1 MSKRAVGIAGIVMA
15 ALVVVAMIPLAV
27 IWVRGITAQ
36 PSADPTPT
44 PTVTADPTP
53 TPTPTGPA
61 QNSDSYSADDYPVVD
76 VFMVNGELPVDDA
89 PDEPSIGA
97 TAAPDEVDGAPVF
110 ADPAKEPVAWLP
122 QEQRYGGTVVPIVEQ
137 HDHWVK
143 VLLVGRQARAGD
155 GDASQLT
162 GWLRAD
168 DVQIEELDSS
178 VEVDLGEGT
187 VDIVTGA
194 GDDAQRETVATDFAW
209 GTEATP
215 TPKGRSFVMM
225 TEVTSF
231 EYARGHP
238 IVYLSVQSS
247 TLAGFGGQD
256 VAITAFHYHD
266 VRSGAIS
273 NGCIR
278 VDADAITKLA
288 ALPEGTPI
296 YVS

>member
-1 MSKRAVGIAGIVMA
+1 MSKRAVGIAGIVVA

-36 PSADPTPT
+36 PSAEPTPT

-89 PDEPSIGA
+89 PDEPAIGA
-97 TAAPDEVDGAPVF
+97 TAVPDESDGAPVF
-110 ADPAKEPVAWLP
+110 ADPTKDPVAWLP
-122 QEQRYGGTVVPIVEQ
+122 QEQRYGGTVVPIIEQ

-162 GWLRAD
+162 GWLRAA
-168 DVQIEELDSS
+168 DVQLEELDSS
-178 VEVDLGEGT
+178 VEVDLGAGT
-187 VDIVTGA
+187 VDIVTGT
-194 GDDAQRETVATDFAW
+194 GEDADRETVATEFAW

-231 EYARGHP
+231 DYARGHP

>member
-1 MSKRAVGIAGIVMA
+1 MSKRAVGIAGIVVA
-15 ALVVVAMIPLAV
+15 TLVVVAMIPLAV

-36 PSADPTPT
+36 PSADPAPT
-44 PTVTADPTP
+44 PTATVDPSPTP
-53 TPTPTGPA
+53 SGPA
-61 QNSDSYSADDYPVVD
+61 ENSSSYSADDYPVVD
-76 VFMVNGELPVDDA
+76 VFMVNGALPVDDA
-89 PDEPSIGA
+89 PDEPAIGVTA
-97 TAAPDEVDGAPVF
+97 TPDEVDGAAVF
-110 ADPAKEPVAWLP
+110 ADPAEDPVAWLP
-122 QEQRYGGTVVPIVEQ
+122 QKQRYGGTVVPVIEQ

-155 GDASQLT
+155 GDAGQLT

-168 DVQIEELDSS
+168 DVQLEGLDSS
-178 VEVDLGEGT
+178 VEVDLGAGT

-194 GDDAQRETVATDFAW
+194 GDDARRETIATDFAW
-209 GTEATP
+209 GTDATP

-231 EYARGHP
+231 AYARGHP